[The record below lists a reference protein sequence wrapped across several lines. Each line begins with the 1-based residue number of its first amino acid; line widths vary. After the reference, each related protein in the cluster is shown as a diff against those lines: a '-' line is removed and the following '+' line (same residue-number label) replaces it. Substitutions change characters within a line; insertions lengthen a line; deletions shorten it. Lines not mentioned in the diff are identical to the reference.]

1 MTGVLTGLIVM
12 AAGTLSFPD
21 RVAGAAAPHAGST
34 VVTAKMNSTFGTIL
48 ADGAGMT
55 LYTLMNNG
63 QPVLCTGTCA
73 GAWPPL
79 TVPSMMTPVTGPPGV
94 TGLGTTSNANGVAV
108 TFQGAPLY
116 GFVGDHSPSDA
127 KGDGVTVF
135 GGTFHVVRIMSSA
148 APATLNKPVV
158 GMAATPDGKG
168 YWLVASDGGIF
179 SFGDAMFFGST
190 GAVVLNKPVVG
201 MAATPDG
208 KGYWLVASDGG
219 IFSFGDAM
227 FFGSTGAL
235 VLNKP
240 VVGMAATP
248 DGKGYWLVASD
259 GGIFSFGDAMFFGSA

>member
-1 MTGVLTGLIVM
+1 MIRCSGPRRLQVSHPNPARQWGTPARFRRNRRSRFAMIGVLTGLIVM

-116 GFVGDHSPSDA
+116 GFIGDHSPSDA

-148 APATLNKPVV
+148 
-158 GMAATPDGKG
+158 
-168 YWLVASDGGIF
+168 
-179 SFGDAMFFGST
+179 GST
-190 GAVVLNKPVVG
+190 VVTAKMNSTFGTILADGAGMTLYTLMNNGQPVLCTGTCAGAWPPLDRPLNDDTG
-201 MAATPDG
+201 HR
-208 KGYWLVASDGG
+208 
-219 IFSFGDAM
+219 
-227 FFGSTGAL
+227 STRGHGTGHDVERQRSGCHFPGCSSL
-235 VLNKP
+235 RVC
-240 VVGMAATP
+240 
-248 DGKGYWLVASD
+248 W
-259 GGIFSFGDAMFFGSA
+259 